1 MFDKLYQAD
10 WKPESP
16 DRLGEIAELGKSVE
30 SLKIDGTKP
39 QGQGSKSSQVSSKP
53 ASTPAPKLAA
63 YRPPHAKAA
72 AAVQA
77 QLFGGS
83 PSGELSKNALK
94 NKKKREKQREK
105 KTAEAAGGA
114 SDA

>member
-1 MFDKLYQAD
+1 MFDKLFQVD

-16 DRLGEIAELGKSVE
+16 DKFGDITELSKSVD
-30 SLKIDGTKP
+30 SLKLEETTR
-39 QGQGSKSSQVSSKP
+39 QGQGSKTTQASSKT
-53 ASTPAPKLAA
+53 ASSNPSVQKPAA

-77 QLFGGS
+77 ELFGVS
-83 PSGELSKNALK
+83 PSGEMSKNALK

-105 KTAEAAGGA
+105 KAAEAAGG
-114 SDA
+114 S